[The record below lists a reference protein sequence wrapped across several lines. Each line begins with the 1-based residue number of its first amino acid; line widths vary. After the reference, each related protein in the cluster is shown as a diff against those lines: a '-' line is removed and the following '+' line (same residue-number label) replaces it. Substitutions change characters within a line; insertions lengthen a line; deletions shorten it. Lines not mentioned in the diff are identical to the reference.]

1 MSSKEKSEDKGGE
14 VKEVKMTDADKV
26 VGHFV
31 VLWRNEQKQP
41 AKILSVDKGQQ
52 RAKYEL
58 LTGPDKGKKFSS
70 RYDSS
75 QTVKVYDDDSVMLAL
90 CDA

>member
-1 MSSKEKSEDKGGE
+1 MSDV
-14 VKEVKMTDADKV
+14 VKEVKMTDADKL
-26 VGHFV
+26 VGNVV

-41 AKILSVDKGQQ
+41 AKILSVDKAQQ

-58 LTGPDKGKKFSS
+58 LTGSEKGKKFSS

-75 QTVKVYDDDSVMLAL
+75 QTVKVYDSESEILAL
-90 CDA
+90 CDT

>member
-1 MSSKEKSEDKGGE
+1 MGGE
-14 VKEVKMTDADKV
+14 VKEVKMGDADSLV
-26 VGHFV
+26 DHVV
-31 VLWRNEQKQP
+31 VLWRNEVKQP
-41 AKILSVDKGQQ
+41 ARVLSIDKAQQ

-70 RYDSS
+70 RYDTS
-75 QTVKVYDDDSVMLAL
+75 QTVKVYDGDSEILAL

>member
-1 MSSKEKSEDKGGE
+1 MGGE
-14 VKEVKMTDADKV
+14 VKEVKMGDADKL
-26 VGHFV
+26 VGNVV
-31 VLWRNEQKQP
+31 VLWRNETKQP
-41 AKILSVDKGQQ
+41 AKILSIDKTQQ

-70 RYDSS
+70 RYDAS
-75 QTVKVYDDDSVMLAL
+75 QTVKVYDADAEILAL